1 MNYIYFMKLNIL
13 PNMSDQPLY
22 EMERLK
28 RNPLKIENG
37 EVNREIRN

>member
-1 MNYIYFMKLNIL
+1 MILNIL
-13 PNMSDQPLY
+13 PDMNDQPLY

-28 RNPLKIENG
+28 RNPMKNENC